1 MTVKAKGI
9 RIGYV
14 LKMFPRFSETFVLNE
29 ILELERQGLE
39 VEIFSILPP
48 TEGRFHPH
56 LSKLRAGIHYIPNPG
71 YSDFWN
77 RMRQIQARVQQH
89 RKGYGQALW
98 HALACPTDAGL
109 KYFMRASYIAE
120 TSLDL
125 QLSHLHAHFAG
136 EPAQVTMYASM
147 MTGIPYSFTAH
158 AKDIYH
164 KDVHW
169 GLFRDISM
177 NSAFLVTVSRS
188 NQVYLR
194 KNLPPACWP
203 KIIRLYNG
211 VNLDIFLPPK
221 VPRQDALVLSVGRLV
236 EKKGFRYLIEAIGIL
251 QRQGFRL
258 DCRIIGDGEEKGA
271 LTSLIS
277 QLNLGRTVS
286 LLGGWPQDAVLRS
299 MQEAAIFVLPAII
312 ADDGNRDALPTV
324 LLEAMAAGLPVISTD
339 VVGIPEI
346 LGGGDCGLLVAQKDP
361 EALAKAM
368 AGLLRNPSLRRD
380 LSRCGREKV
389 EKDFDIRRNVSRLR
403 RLLASSARKFKGSR
417 SIEHRRKA

>member
-1 MTVKAKGI
+1 MTKRAKGI

-56 LSKLRAGIHYIPNPG
+56 LSKLRAGIRYLSSSG
-71 YSDFWN
+71 YHDFWN
-77 RMRQIQARVQQH
+77 HLRQIRAGVQQY
-89 RKGYGQALW
+89 RKGYGRALW

-109 KYFMRASYIAE
+109 RYFMRASQIAE
-120 TSLDL
+120 ASLDL
-125 QLSHLHAHFAG
+125 QLSHLHAHFAD

-169 GLFRDISM
+169 GLLRDIAM
-177 NSAFLVTVSRS
+177 NSAFLVTVSRC
-188 NQVYLR
+188 NQDYLR
-194 KNLPPACWP
+194 NKLPPVSRP

-211 VNLDIFLPPK
+211 VNLDMFLPPK
-221 VPRQDALVLSVGRLV
+221 ARRKDIAVLAVGRLV

-251 QRQGFRL
+251 QRQGFRM
-258 DCRIIGDGEEKGA
+258 DCQIIGEGDEKNA
-271 LTSLIS
+271 LKSLIS
-277 QLNLGRTVS
+277 QLNLGHTVR
-286 LLGGWPQDAVLRS
+286 LLGGLPQDAVLRS
-299 MQEAAIFVLPAII
+299 MQEASIFVLPAVI

-324 LLEAMAAGLPVISTD
+324 LLEAMATGLPVVSTD

-346 LGGGDCGLLVAQKDP
+346 LDRGKCGLMVAQKDP
-361 EALAKAM
+361 GALAEAI
-368 AGLLRNPSLRRD
+368 AGLLRNPGLRRR
-380 LSRCGREKV
+380 LSRRGREKV
-389 EKDFDIRRNVSRLR
+389 EKDFDIRRNVFRLR
-403 RLLASSARKFKGSR
+403 RLLASSARKFKGSW
-417 SIEHRRKA
+417 SLGFRRTA

>member
-1 MTVKAKGI
+1 MIAKAKGI

-39 VEIFSILPP
+39 VEIFSIRPP
-48 TEGRFHPH
+48 TEGRFHPQ
-56 LSKLRAGIHYIPNPG
+56 LSKLRAGIRYLPSPS
-71 YSDFWN
+71 YPDFWS
-77 RMRQIQARVQQH
+77 RLRRILARVQQH

-109 KYFMRASYIAE
+109 KYFMRAAYIAE

-125 QLSHLHAHFAG
+125 GLNHLHAHFAD
-136 EPAQVTMYASM
+136 EPALVTMYASM

-164 KDVHW
+164 KDVHL
-169 GLFRDISM
+169 GLLRDIAM

-188 NQVYLR
+188 NRDHLR
-194 KNLPPACWP
+194 KNLPRASWP
-203 KIIRLYNG
+203 KIVRLYNG

-221 VPRQDALVLSVGRLV
+221 APRKDAVVLSVGRLV
-236 EKKGFRYLIEAIGIL
+236 EKKGFRYLIEAVGIL

-271 LTSLIS
+271 LKSLIS
-277 QLNLGRTVS
+277 QLNLGRAVR
-286 LLGGWPQDAVLRS
+286 LLGGLPQDAVLKN
-299 MQEAAIFVLPAII
+299 MEEAAIFVLPAII

-324 LLEAMAAGLPVISTD
+324 LLEAMATGLPVISTD

-346 LGGGDCGLLVAQKDP
+346 LDKGKCGLIVAQKDS

-368 AGLLRNPSLRRD
+368 AGLLRHPRQRRR
-380 LSRCGREKV
+380 LSRLGREKV
-389 EKDFDIRRNVSRLR
+389 EKDFDIRRNVLRLHR
-403 RLLASSARKFKGSR
+403 RLVSSARNHKASGPPGP
-417 SIEHRRKA
+417 RRKA